1 MTLHFDTLFINA
13 NLATMNPDISTAY
26 GAIKDGALG
35 VKDGR
40 IVWLGKNGDL
50 PKYQADTVHDCKHG
64 WLTPGLVDC
73 HTHMIFAGNRA
84 QEFEQRLLGASYADI
99 AKSGGGIVSTVTAT
113 RAASAR
119 DLCKDTWGWACV
131 SSASGVTTLEMK
143 SGYGLDFETE
153 LKMLRAAKYVEDT
166 GLMRIRKTFLGAHA
180 LPPEYTGR
188 ADEYIDLVCHEMIP
202 AIAAEN
208 LADAVDGF
216 CENIGFG
223 TAQIR
228 RVFEAARNHGLSVK
242 LHAEQLSNQGG
253 AKLAAEFGALSA
265 DHLEYIDEAGVLVM
279 AKAGTVAVLLPG
291 AFYTLGETK
300 KPPID
305 LFRKHK
311 VPMAL
316 ATDFNPG
323 SSPIISPHVILN
335 QACILFGFTPEEA
348 LLAMTLNGAKALG
361 LEHETGSLAL
371 GKSADLVE
379 WPITSPAELC
389 YWMNGPSIAHN
400 RYYKGKLS

>member
-1 MTLHFDTLFINA
+1 MTQHFDTLFINGH
-13 NLATMNPDISTAY
+13 LATMNPDISAPY
-26 GAIKDGALG
+26 GAIKNGALG

-40 IVWLGKNGDL
+40 ITWVGKQRDL
-50 PKYQADTVHDCKHG
+50 PKYKADTVRDCKHW

-84 QEFEQRLLGASYADI
+84 QEFERRLLGVSYADI
-99 AKSGGGIVSTVTAT
+99 AKSGGGIISTVTAT
-113 RAASAR
+113 RAASKH
-119 DLCKDTWGWACV
+119 DLCEDTWGWACV
-131 SSASGVTTLEMK
+131 SMAYGVTTLEMK
-143 SGYGLDFETE
+143 SGYGLDLETE

-180 LPPEYTGR
+180 LPPEYAGR
-188 ADEYIDLVCHEMIP
+188 ADDYIDLVCHEMLP

-216 CENIGFG
+216 CENIGFSP
-223 TAQIR
+223 AQIR
-228 RVFEAARNHGLSVK
+228 RVFEAAKAHGLPVK

-265 DHLEYIDEAGVLVM
+265 DHLEYIDEAGVRAM
-279 AKAGTVAVLLPG
+279 AEAGTVAVLLPG
-291 AFYTLGETK
+291 AFYTLGETQ

-305 LFRKHK
+305 LFRKYK

-323 SSPIISPHVILN
+323 SSPIISPYVILN

-348 LLAMTLNGAKALG
+348 LRAMTLNGAKALE

-379 WPITSPAELC
+379 WPIDNPAELC
-389 YWMNGPSIAHN
+389 YWVNGTSIEHN
-400 RYYKGKLS
+400 RYYKGKLL

>member
-1 MTLHFDTLFINA
+1 MTQYFDTLFINA
-13 NLATMNPDISTAY
+13 NLATMSQEVATPC
-26 GAIKDGALG
+26 GAIKTGALG

-40 IVWLGKNGDL
+40 ITWVGKGKDL
-50 PKYQADTVHDCKHG
+50 PKYEANTVRDCKHW
-64 WLTPGLVDC
+64 WLSPGLVDC
-73 HTHMIFAGNRA
+73 HTHMVFAGSRA
-84 QEFEQRLLGASYADI
+84 QEFEQRLLGTSYADI
-99 AKSGGGIVSTVTAT
+99 AKNGGGIISTVTAT
-113 RAASAR
+113 RAASEH
-119 DLCKDTWGWACV
+119 DLCEDTWSWACV

-143 SGYGLDFETE
+143 SGYGLDLETE

-166 GLMRIRKTFLGAHA
+166 GLLRIRKTFLGAHA
-180 LPPEYTGR
+180 LPPEYAGR
-188 ADEYIDLVCHEMIP
+188 ADDYIDLVCKEMIP
-202 AIAAEN
+202 VIAAEN

-216 CENIGFG
+216 CENIGFSPV
-223 TAQIR
+223 QIR
-228 RVFEAARNHGLSVK
+228 RVFEAAKKHGLPVK

-265 DHLEYIDEAGVLVM
+265 DHLEHIDEAGVQAM
-279 AKAGTVAVLLPG
+279 AEAGTVAVILPG
-291 AFYTLGETK
+291 AFYTLGETL

-305 LFRKHK
+305 LFRKYK

-323 SSPIISPHVILN
+323 SSPIISPYVILN

-361 LEHETGSLAL
+361 LEHETGSLVV

-379 WPITSPAELC
+379 WPIDSPAELC
-389 YWMNGPSIAHN
+389 YWMNGTSLAPN
-400 RYYKGKLS
+400 RYYKGKLL